1 MSENASRSELTGML
15 KVLRDA
21 NGPLPRPYYQSYLL
35 RLWREEPNGAWR
47 VSLENITNGEKH
59 GFAHFE
65 QLVAFLEADE
75 ARLRGKEEPPP
86 VSQPNQPSDFTDTH
100 PSA

>member
-1 MSENASRSELTGML
+1 ML

-47 VSLENITNGEKH
+47 VSLENIANGEKH

-75 ARLRGKEEPPP
+75 ARSQAKEEPPP
-86 VSQPNQPSDFTDTH
+86 ASPPTQ
-100 PSA
+100 